1 MLVYFC
7 VSWLEELDLGQLTYN
22 WVPIHGKACS
32 GKKNFVHSDLN
43 LFMLVQTH

>member
-1 MLVYFC
+1 VYFC

-32 GKKNFVHSDLN
+32 GKKKGGGDI
-43 LFMLVQTH
+43 